1 MLAARLALQ
10 PTPTAVDHQPPVAAP
25 QYPPNEARRLGW
37 RQLSRRLR
45 QERDI
50 QRDQAHIRRSAVAR
64 EPRVFMR
71 TPTRCR
77 EETRHHHHSGGG
89 DAWLGTS
96 VRCTLRIVFVRN
108 LWAAARQ
115 MQERA
120 KRAAAAEPAVA
131 RVGAAERQVWPC
143 WAPQAEE
150 RHRLVRLARLAAC
163 AYNRGGLLRT
173 IDVVP
178 VLRLLASD
186 PLTEEKVSNWWKTIL
201 GTLTFLGLLF
211 CWAIKSL
218 SLERFF

>member
-10 PTPTAVDHQPPVAAP
+10 PTAVVRQPSPDVQQPPVAP

-50 QRDQAHIRRSAVAR
+50 QRDQAHIRRSAEPR

-77 EETRHHHHSGGG
+77 EETRHHSG

-96 VRCTLRIVFVRN
+96 VRCTLRIAFVRH

-120 KRAAAAEPAVA
+120 KRAAAAEPGMA

-143 WAPQAEE
+143 WAPEATE

-186 PLTEEKVSNWWKTIL
+186 PLTEEKVSEWWLVNNK
-201 GTLTFLGLLF
+201 FVE
-211 CWAIKSL
+211 A
-218 SLERFF
+218 EHR